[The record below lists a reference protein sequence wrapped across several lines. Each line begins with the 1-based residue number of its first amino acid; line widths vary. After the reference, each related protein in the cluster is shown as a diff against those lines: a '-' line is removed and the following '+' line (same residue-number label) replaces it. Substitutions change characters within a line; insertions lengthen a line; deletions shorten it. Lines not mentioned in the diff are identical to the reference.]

1 MWQEPWG
8 KVELLLVMRVDKPK
22 SLVCH
27 GKATF
32 AYKPFKQFYACLT
45 FFYAHQFAD
54 SPIFFI
60 ACFQQQLIQKVRQ
73 QVNEW

>member
-32 AYKPFKQFYACLT
+32 AYKPFKQFYACLNS
-45 FFYAHQFAD
+45 FM
-54 SPIFFI
+54 
-60 ACFQQQLIQKVRQ
+60 LINSLIVPFSSLHVFNNNLYKKLG
-73 QVNEW
+73 NK